1 MHPLKII
8 LSLLVIT
15 STGKVKEMKEKE
27 MKMYVS
33 TQVVERQRVDDG
45 DVNLERDKRTNLDH
59 AERGHFIPF
68 AEVLKKLG

>member
-1 MHPLKII
+1 
-8 LSLLVIT
+8 
-15 STGKVKEMKEKE
+15 MKEKE